1 MEKSKVYFTDLR
13 TRPGLNLLDKV
24 ERLVRKAGINNIDF
38 KDKFVAIKIHFG
50 EPGNLAYIRPNYAA
64 KIVTIIKE
72 LGGIPFLTDSNTLY
86 SGRRANAVDH
96 LQAAAENGFNPMTVG
111 CHVII
116 ADGLKGTDYREL
128 EINMKHCKT
137 AKIGTAIADADIIIS
152 MNHFK
157 GHEMTG
163 FGGALKNLGMGSG
176 SRGGKLEMHS
186 ASKPKIV
193 EDNCTACRQCVK
205 NCSQEAIEL
214 NENKKAVIDYDKCV
228 GCGQCVAVC
237 QFEAAQV
244 IWNESADTANEK
256 IAEYTYA
263 VIKDKPNFH
272 INFIMNVSPNCD
284 CWDSNDVPIVPDLG
298 IMASFDPVAL
308 DRASIDM
315 VNAAP
320 IAKGSY
326 LEEKVCECGQHTHEH
341 EDKIKHIHPNTDWRT
356 SLKYAEEIGIGT
368 EEYELIVVK

>member
-1 MEKSKVYFTDLR
+1 VGEGGRLADSEVGE
-13 TRPGLNLLDKV
+13 GLAVELD
-24 ERLVRKAGINNIDF
+24 AG
-38 KDKFVAIKIHFG
+38 A
-50 EPGNLAYIRPNYAA
+50 L
-64 KIVTIIKE
+64 
-72 LGGIPFLTDSNTLY
+72 PFLTDSNTLY
-86 SGRRANAVDH
+86 SGRRSNAVDH
-96 LQAAAENGFNPMTVG
+96 LQSAMENGFGPMTVG

-116 ADGLKGTDYREL
+116 ADGLKGTDYRDV
-128 EINMKHCKT
+128 EINLKHCKT

-163 FGGALKNLGMGSG
+163 FGGVLKNIGMGSG

-186 ASKPKIV
+186 ASKPEIHT
-193 EDNCTACRQCVK
+193 ENCTGCRQCIK
-205 NCSQEAIEL
+205 SCAQEAIEL
-214 NENKKAVIDYDKCV
+214 NESRKAVIDYDKCV

-237 QFEAAQV
+237 QFDSAQV

-284 CWDSNDVPIVPDLG
+284 CWDSNDVAIVPDLG

-308 DRASIDM
+308 DKASIDM
-315 VNAAP
+315 VNSAP
-320 IAKGSY
+320 AAKGSV
-326 LEEKVCECGQHTHEH
+326 LDGKVCECHEH
-341 EDKIKHIHPNTDWRT
+341 SGEDKIKHIHPNTDWRVG
-356 SLKYAEEIGIGT
+356 LRYAEEIGLGT
-368 EEYELIVVK
+368 QDYELVIVK